1 MKYLKTYK
9 LFESISEKEL
19 DEICTEIK
27 EILLPLTDEDVNFK
41 IRPFYITSLKSRN
54 FIDITIKNP
63 KDLFKYADE
72 FKRLFFTLEN
82 IGFSIESDISY
93 FNASIAELE
102 NDTIIC
108 PNCKSS
114 DWVAAHE
121 DAYDNLHLKCN
132 NCGFVNKIDLFKFQ
146 STHIDNIE
154 QLLNILKSNKA
165 DKIILRFYENE
176 N

>member
-114 DWVAAHE
+114 DCV
-121 DAYDNLHLKCN
+121 DNGKGDKQSICN
-132 NCGFVNKIDLFKFQ
+132 NCGFENDIDLFKFQ